1 MIEDRLAFRLVHC
14 RFTIKLSLQMTF
26 LRLLAGLLALSGFP
40 ACAAE
45 WFVSTVGNNAT
56 GNGSAGA
63 PYRTLAHVLAPANAI
78 VSAGDTVSLIA
89 PVGNTTF
96 NECEVRLRVRLTLR
110 SAPGNNARIHC
121 DFTLPANVG
130 TVTIQID
137 PNASGSRVAN
147 LEISGGYYYGIF
159 LQTNWDQ
166 GENPNGTGASN
177 VMIEDV
183 AVHST
188 GRDAIKIT
196 PKSINATIRRAEIYN
211 TGVRDNSNAEGIDN
225 VNGSGMIVEDSYIY
239 NTATTGVYFKGGA
252 ANVIVQRN
260 RIENTGGAGIL
271 IGFDTS
277 PAFFDLT
284 LNPQYYEAIG
294 GIVRNNIVR
303 NTQLAGIG
311 LYASNNAVVANNT
324 IVNAAQG
331 AHAAIYFGVTFQDYD
346 ANAGRPANNNPFIRN
361 NLIIQNARACMS
373 IRYSSELGG
382 LSGLNGST
390 NSNYNAFHNTA
401 GACSFSDG
409 RSLPA
414 TFNGNLAGWRTRTS
428 NEANSIE
435 TALPLTADGHL
446 SSGSPAINAGQT
458 IAQVTDDFDRQTRIG
473 AVDIGADEVV
483 TLVACNLDLDGNGAV
498 NAMSDA
504 LLLRRYLANTQSN
517 IDLTQHAR
525 GAGGIRAFSEIQTS
539 VEAMRNSL
547 AIDVDGDGFANEK
560 DSLLVLRA
568 LLGFTGSSVTN
579 GLSFAGSARSEWV
592 AIRGW
597 LNTQCALT
605 LP

>member
-1 MIEDRLAFRLVHC
+1 M
-14 RFTIKLSLQMTF
+14 F
-26 LRLLAGLLALSGFP
+26 LRLLAGFLALGGFS
-40 ACAAE
+40 ANAAE

-63 PYRTLAHVLAPANAI
+63 PYRTLAHVLAPASAI

-89 PVGNTTF
+89 PVGNNTF

-121 DFTLPANVG
+121 DFTLPANFE

-137 PNASGSRVAN
+137 PNASSSRVAN

-166 GENPNGTGASN
+166 SENPSGTGASN
-177 VMIEDV
+177 VIIEDV
-183 AVHST
+183 KVHST

-196 PKSINATIRRAEIYN
+196 PKSNNVTIRRSEIYAS
-211 TGVRDNSNAEGIDN
+211 GLRDNSNAEGVDN
-225 VNGSGMIVEDSYIY
+225 VNGSGMIVEDSYIHD
-239 NTATTGVYFKGGA
+239 TATTGVYFKGGA
-252 ANVIVQRN
+252 TNVVVQRN

-277 PAFFDLT
+277 PEFFNLT

-311 LYASNNAVVANNT
+311 MYASNNSVVVNNT
-324 IVNAAQG
+324 IVNTAQS

-346 ANAGRPANNNPFIRN
+346 PNAGRPANNNPFIRN
-361 NLIIQNARACMS
+361 NLIVQNAKPCMA

-382 LSGLNGST
+382 LSGLNGVT
-390 NSNYNAFHNTA
+390 NSNYNAFYNTA
-401 GACSFSDG
+401 GSCSFSDG
-409 RSLPA
+409 RPTPN
-414 TFNGNLAGWRTRTS
+414 TFSGNLAGWRTRTGG
-428 NEANSIE
+428 EANSIE
-435 TALPLTADGHL
+435 TALSLTADGHL
-446 SSGSPAINAGQT
+446 PSGSPAINAGQT
-458 IAQVTDDFDRQTRIG
+458 IAQVTDDFDRQTRTG
-473 AVDIGADEVV
+473 AVDIGADEIVPV
-483 TLVACNLDLDGNGAV
+483 VACNLDLDGNGAV
-498 NAMSDA
+498 NAATDA

-517 IDLTQHAR
+517 TDLTQHAR
-525 GAGGIRAFSEIQTS
+525 GAGGNRAFSEIQTS
-539 VEAMRNSL
+539 VEAMRNAL

-568 LLGFTGSSVTN
+568 LLGFTGIRVTS

-597 LNTQCALT
+597 LNTQCALA